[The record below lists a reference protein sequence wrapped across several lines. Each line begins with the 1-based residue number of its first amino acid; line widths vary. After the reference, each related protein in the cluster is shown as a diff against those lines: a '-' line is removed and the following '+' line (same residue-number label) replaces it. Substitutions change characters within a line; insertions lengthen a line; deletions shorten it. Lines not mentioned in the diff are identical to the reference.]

1 MEEMKVTAQDI
12 FFFLKMSIFQFLL
25 KSGFHFYN
33 RDREVIFDLLTND
46 KKISIQNSITIS
58 LDNSLFLTAWVS
70 IKKEFLDAQK
80 LMVLANYLNEFSGV
94 FSCYVQDTE
103 EDFSLFYIKSQIHPE
118 PGTCIDED
126 FWKTYL
132 SIHINNFSTITDFI
146 FFSFPKSKFYTNK
159 EVDSAEFKIFF
170 FNEIKSYV
178 EALKLIQEETKKR
191 NERFEGWTKEQLDAE
206 IDKELE
212 NFSKG
217 NNKEKVTMRLNLLVQ
232 ALNKLEKS

>member
-1 MEEMKVTAQDI
+1 M
-12 FFFLKMSIFQFLL
+12 
-25 KSGFHFYN
+25 
-33 RDREVIFDLLTND
+33 
-46 KKISIQNSITIS
+46 
-58 LDNSLFLTAWVS
+58 
-70 IKKEFLDAQK
+70 
-80 LMVLANYLNEFSGV
+80 
-94 FSCYVQDTE
+94 
-103 EDFSLFYIKSQIHPE
+103 
-118 PGTCIDED
+118 
-126 FWKTYL
+126 
-132 SIHINNFSTITDFI
+132 
-146 FFSFPKSKFYTNK
+146 
-159 EVDSAEFKIFF
+159 IFF